1 MYARHREGGVGGGG
15 GAHSTYDIKVLL
27 FWIICNNGKYSCIFK
42 CPQKISQ
49 AKEMIACHTL
59 WQKSISVSFTNDI
72 LSGQ

>member
-1 MYARHREGGVGGGG
+1 MGNTAV
-15 GAHSTYDIKVLL
+15 
-27 FWIICNNGKYSCIFK
+27 FFK

-59 WQKSISVSFTNDI
+59 WQKSISVSFANDI